1 MVFAGGHD
9 RREMT
14 SMSEQRLSAS
24 LEDYLKAILLS
35 SREHGA
41 VRPRDIVE
49 RLRVSG
55 PSVTE
60 ALQNL
65 RNRGLVNY
73 LPYEAVSLTGEG
85 QRYADQVL
93 HRHRL
98 LRRFLREVLLLD
110 AAVADT
116 GACLMEHVVSPP
128 IIERMLDYAAFLEQ
142 CGDDEWSGG
151 FSRYLEEHGRD
162 DDDSATGCS

>member
-1 MVFAGGHD
+1 
-9 RREMT
+9 
-14 SMSEQRLSAS
+14 MSEQRLSTS

-65 RNRGLVNY
+65 RSRGLVNY

-85 QRYADQVL
+85 QRYADEVL

-110 AAVADT
+110 AAVADA
-116 GACLMEHVVSPP
+116 GACLMEHVVSPA

-142 CGDDEWSGG
+142 CGADEASGG
-151 FSRYLEEHGRD
+151 FRRYLEEHGQSD
-162 DDDSATGCS
+162 DDGADGRP